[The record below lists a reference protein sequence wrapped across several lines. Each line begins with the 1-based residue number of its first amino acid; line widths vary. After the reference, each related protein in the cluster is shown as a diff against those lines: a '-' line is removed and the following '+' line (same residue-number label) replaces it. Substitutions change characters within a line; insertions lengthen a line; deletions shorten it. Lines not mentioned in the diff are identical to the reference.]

1 MRKYCLLGLA
11 GLLVLFAAVVFPVSA
26 MVHIDNTTV
35 ATTTVPIQITPGSE
49 AEINTNHIATI
60 GSTGITS
67 TLKPTVNAIVSPA
80 APFIGDTVT
89 VSGLETGGNIS
100 SGIWIWIFAGLY
112 VNGSLVS
119 VNADG
124 SFSKTYP
131 TADLLPA
138 KYYVI
143 VQNPG
148 EDGRFD
154 ITLKS
159 AGGSSV
165 VTNAETGAVL
175 FNFTG
180 TESVQDAVA
189 AQDLI
194 NATSATGK
202 DDVSTEL
209 TFQLTAP
216 ATTVPTSQIIAITPD
231 LSTTPAPGSSLP
243 AGITVIAL
251 AIATIGAMKWRKA
264 D

>member
-26 MVHIDNTTV
+26 MVHIDNATL
-35 ATTTVPIQITPGSE
+35 ATTTVPIQITPGSV

-60 GSTGITS
+60 GPTGITS
-67 TLKPTVNAIVSPA
+67 TVKPTVNAIVSPTT
-80 APFIGDTVT
+80 PFIGDPVT
-89 VSGLETGGNIS
+89 ISGLETGGNIS
-100 SGIWIWIFAGLY
+100 SGIWIWIFAGSY

-154 ITLKS
+154 MTLKS
-159 AGGSSV
+159 FGGYSI

-175 FNFTG
+175 FNLTG
-180 TESVQDAVA
+180 TESIQDAVA
-189 AQDLI
+189 AQNLI
-194 NATSATGK
+194 NATTSTGN
-202 DDVSTEL
+202 DDISTEL
-209 TFQLTAP
+209 TFQITAP
-216 ATTVPTSQIIAITPD
+216 ATTVPTSQTVVITPD
-231 LSTTPAPGSSLP
+231 TATTPAPGSSLP

-251 AIATIGAMKWRKA
+251 AIAVIGAMIMRKA
-264 D
+264 G